1 MLIKLPLQVQSNRT
15 LRFNKGLRQWSV
27 TFTR

>member
-15 LRFNKGLRQWSV
+15 LTFKKSLRQWSV